1 MSGNKE
7 FVGSV
12 KIKPVVQEITKSCA
26 GGMIAVSSGILFFWI
41 HGGKPLTIIS
51 LIMLS
56 LHAAAIPLLVAAR
69 IFYLLFD
76 QHEFISAQANRHL
89 ERLLELGLS
98 FALSGYFLVLWGFNK
113 FLFTVFAVA
122 MAAVFF
128 VLYRLT
134 KDINSPATIKRV

>member
-41 HGGKPLTIIS
+41 QGSNSLTLSS

-56 LHAAAIPLLVAAR
+56 LHAFAIPFLVAAR
-69 IFYLLFD
+69 IICSLYD
-76 QHEFISAQANRHL
+76 QHEFISAQANKHL
-89 ERLLELGLS
+89 DRLLELGLG
-98 FALSGYFLVLWGFNK
+98 FAISGYLFVLWSFNK
-113 FLFTVFAVA
+113 FLFVIFALSIT
-122 MAAVFF
+122 AVLFILF
-128 VLYRLT
+128 RII
-134 KDINSPATIKRV
+134 KSADGPATMKRI